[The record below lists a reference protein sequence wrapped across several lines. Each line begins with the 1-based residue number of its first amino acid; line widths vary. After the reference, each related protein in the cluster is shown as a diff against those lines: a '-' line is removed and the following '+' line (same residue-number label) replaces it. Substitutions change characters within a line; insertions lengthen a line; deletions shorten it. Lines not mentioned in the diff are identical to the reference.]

1 MEKLIEL
8 GLDQFSEA
16 IGEISSAASKELA
29 IEQALKGIA
38 DAWEAMELEISPYKD
53 KGHYKLKY
61 FYKYSLYVT
70 RYTDSYVEF
79 LTCYSNILVDS
90 WNSISCIIVLTI
102 K

>member
-1 MEKLIEL
+1 MEKLIDL

-61 FYKYSLYVT
+61 TYKYLYKMC
-70 RYTDSYVEF
+70 SH
-79 LTCYSNILVDS
+79 IIP
-90 WNSISCIIVLTI
+90 ISTLLQ
-102 K
+102 

>member
-29 IEQALKGIA
+29 IEQALKSIA

-61 FYKYSLYVT
+61 FYMYSLYVT

-79 LTCYSNILVDS
+79 HTCYSNILADS
-90 WNSISCIIVLTI
+90 
-102 K
+102 

>member
-1 MEKLIEL
+1 LEKLIEL

-53 KGHYKLKY
+53 KGHFKLKY
-61 FYKYSLYVT
+61 EILYAG
-70 RYTDSYVEF
+70 
-79 LTCYSNILVDS
+79 
-90 WNSISCIIVLTI
+90 ISP
-102 K
+102 